1 MVISVPPDQHI
12 SDAWSIT
19 EPWLGVLR
27 ISSVSMAWTLVG
39 NGDSWTPVQTYV
51 VCMQFRFEEHW
62 SGTDRPFWKVISQTL
77 LPIKESGAVLRMP
90 ANPTFQNLTGGAF
103 ILLGEQGAMSTSK
116 VKLVLLSTRKVKF
129 FSSYTH

>member
-1 MVISVPPDQHI
+1 MVILVPPDQHI

-77 LPIKESGAVLRMP
+77 LPIKESGQSSEYRQTPPFKISQVVHS
-90 ANPTFQNLTGGAF
+90 FH
-103 ILLGEQGAMSTSK
+103 
-116 VKLVLLSTRKVKF
+116 LVNKELCLHLK
-129 FSSYTH
+129 